1 MQYEGTVY
9 RPPSEARSLIVQVTV
24 GCAHNTCTFCT
35 MYKDKKFK
43 IRPLADILADFD
55 EAAMLYGGHIRRIFL
70 ADGDALIVKTEM
82 LIQILTYIWEKFPNL
97 ERVTAYGTTQD
108 ILHKSEEELM
118 QLKAAGLDMVYMGIE
133 SGDPQ
138 VLKDVKKGV
147 TREEM
152 IEAGRK
158 LKRCGILCSA
168 TLISGLGGRQ
178 RLREH
183 AIASASLISAIKPD
197 YVGFL
202 TLMINPQ
209 APVYSKIVSGE
220 LELLNPEDVVEEMKL
235 FLQNVDSEGTVFRSN
250 HASNY
255 VILKG
260 TLNEDIPSM
269 MAYLRQVEEQGKYRE
284 ERWRRFQNKGA
295 YSDAGRFCCRCLNK
309 RLLVSAWRY

>member
-43 IRPLADILADFD
+43 VRPIEDVLADFD

-82 LIQILTYIWEKFPNL
+82 LIQILDYIWKKFPNL

-108 ILHKSEEELM
+108 VLLKSEEELK

-133 SGDPQ
+133 SGDAQ
-138 VLKDVKKGV
+138 ILRDVHKGV
-147 TREEM
+147 TREQ
-152 IEAGRK
+152 ISEAGRK
-158 LKRCGILCSA
+158 LDRCGILCSV

-183 AIASASLISAIKPD
+183 AIESASLISEIKPA

-202 TLMINPQ
+202 TLMIDPQ
-209 APVYSKIVSGE
+209 APIYSKIVSGE

-269 MAYLRQVEEQGKYRE
+269 LDYLQQVEEQGKYRE
-284 ERWRRFQNKGA
+284 ERWRRF
-295 YSDAGRFCCRCLNK
+295 
-309 RLLVSAWRY
+309 

>member
-1 MQYEGTVY
+1 
-9 RPPSEARSLIVQVTV
+9 
-24 GCAHNTCTFCT
+24 

-108 ILHKSEEELM
+108 ILHKSEKELM

-202 TLMINPQ
+202 TLMIDPQ

-284 ERWRRFQNKGA
+284 ERWRRF
-295 YSDAGRFCCRCLNK
+295 
-309 RLLVSAWRY
+309 

>member
-43 IRPLADILADFD
+43 IRPLADVLADFD
-55 EAAMLYGGHIRRIFL
+55 EAAMMYGDHIRRIFL

-82 LIQILTYIWEKFPNL
+82 LVQILDYIWKKFPNL

-108 ILHKSEEELM
+108 ILHKSEEELK

-138 VLKDVKKGV
+138 ILKDVKKGV
-147 TREEM
+147 TREEI
-152 IEAGRK
+152 IEAGQK
-158 LKRCGILCSA
+158 LAKCGLLCSA

-183 AIASASLISAIKPD
+183 ALASASIITAIKPA

-202 TLMINPQ
+202 TLMIDPE
-209 APVYSKIVSGE
+209 APIYSKIVSGE
-220 LELLNPEDVVEEMKL
+220 MALLNPEDVVEEMKL

-260 TLNEDIPSM
+260 TLNQDIPSM
-269 MAYLRQVEEQGKYRE
+269 LDYLQQVEEQGQYRA
-284 ERWRRFQNKGA
+284 ERWRRF
-295 YSDAGRFCCRCLNK
+295 
-309 RLLVSAWRY
+309 

>member
-43 IRPLADILADFD
+43 VRPLEDVLADFD

-70 ADGDALIVKTEM
+70 ADGDALIVKTDI
-82 LIQILTYIWEKFPNL
+82 LVQILNYIWKKFPNL

-108 ILHKSEEELM
+108 TLHKSENELKC
-118 QLKAAGLDMVYMGIE
+118 LKEAGLDMVYMGIE

-147 TREEM
+147 TREQM
-152 IEAGRK
+152 IEAGKK
-158 LKRCGILCSA
+158 LKSCGILCSA

-183 AIASASLISAIKPD
+183 AVASATLISAIKPD

-202 TLMINPQ
+202 TLMMDRE
-209 APVYSKIVSGE
+209 APIYSRIVSGE

-235 FLQNVDSEGTVFRSN
+235 FLQNVDSDGTVFRSN

-269 MAYLRQVEEQGKYRE
+269 LDYLDQVEQQGKYRE
-284 ERWRRFQNKGA
+284 ERWRRF
-295 YSDAGRFCCRCLNK
+295 
-309 RLLVSAWRY
+309 

>member
-108 ILHKSEEELM
+108 ILHKSEKELM

-158 LKRCGILCSA
+158 LKDA
-168 TLISGLGGRQ
+168 
-178 RLREH
+178 
-183 AIASASLISAIKPD
+183 
-197 YVGFL
+197 
-202 TLMINPQ
+202 
-209 APVYSKIVSGE
+209 
-220 LELLNPEDVVEEMKL
+220 
-235 FLQNVDSEGTVFRSN
+235 VFSVRP
-250 HASNY
+250 H
-255 VILKG
+255 
-260 TLNEDIPSM
+260 
-269 MAYLRQVEEQGKYRE
+269 
-284 ERWRRFQNKGA
+284 
-295 YSDAGRFCCRCLNK
+295 
-309 RLLVSAWRY
+309 

>member
-168 TLISGLGGRQ
+168 TLISG
-178 RLREH
+178 
-183 AIASASLISAIKPD
+183 AIKPD

-202 TLMINPQ
+202 TLMIDPQ

-235 FLQNVDSEGTVFRSN
+235 FFQNVDSEGTVFRSN

-269 MAYLRQVEEQGKYRE
+269 LAYLRQVEEQGKYRE
-284 ERWRRFQNKGA
+284 ERWRRF
-295 YSDAGRFCCRCLNK
+295 
-309 RLLVSAWRY
+309 

>member
-97 ERVTAYGTTQD
+97 ERVTASGTTQD
-108 ILHKSEEELM
+108 ILQKSEEELR

-158 LKRCGILCSA
+158 LKSCGILCSA

-202 TLMINPQ
+202 TLMIDPQ

-269 MAYLRQVEEQGKYRE
+269 LAYLRQVEEQGKYRE
-284 ERWRRFQNKGA
+284 ERWRRF
-295 YSDAGRFCCRCLNK
+295 
-309 RLLVSAWRY
+309 

>member
-1 MQYEGTVY
+1 
-9 RPPSEARSLIVQVTV
+9 
-24 GCAHNTCTFCT
+24 
-35 MYKDKKFK
+35 
-43 IRPLADILADFD
+43 
-55 EAAMLYGGHIRRIFL
+55 
-70 ADGDALIVKTEM
+70 
-82 LIQILTYIWEKFPNL
+82 
-97 ERVTAYGTTQD
+97 
-108 ILHKSEEELM
+108 M

-202 TLMINPQ
+202 TLMIDPQ
-209 APVYSKIVSGE
+209 APVY
-220 LELLNPEDVVEEMKL
+220 
-235 FLQNVDSEGTVFRSN
+235 TVFRSN

-269 MAYLRQVEEQGKYRE
+269 LAYLRQVEEQGKYRE
-284 ERWRRFQNKGA
+284 ERWRRF
-295 YSDAGRFCCRCLNK
+295 
-309 RLLVSAWRY
+309 

>member
-43 IRPLADILADFD
+43 IRPLEDVLADFD
-55 EAAMLYGGHIRRIFL
+55 EAAMLYGNHIRRIFL

-82 LIQILTYIWEKFPNL
+82 LVQILDYIWKKFPNL

-108 ILHKSEEELM
+108 VLLKSEEELK

-133 SGDPQ
+133 SGDAQ
-138 VLKDVKKGV
+138 ILRDVHKGV
-147 TREEM
+147 TREQ
-152 IEAGRK
+152 ISEAGRK
-158 LKRCGILCSA
+158 LDRCGILCSV

-183 AIASASLISAIKPD
+183 AIESASLISEIKPA

-202 TLMINPQ
+202 TLMIGPQ
-209 APVYSKIVSGE
+209 APIYSKIVSGE

-269 MAYLRQVEEQGKYRE
+269 LDYLQQVEEQGKYRE
-284 ERWRRFQNKGA
+284 ERWRRF
-295 YSDAGRFCCRCLNK
+295 
-309 RLLVSAWRY
+309 

>member
-43 IRPLADILADFD
+43 VRPLEDILADFD

-82 LIQILTYIWEKFPNL
+82 LVQILDYIWKKFPNL

-108 ILHKSEEELM
+108 VLLKSEEELK

-133 SGDPQ
+133 SGDAQ
-138 VLKDVKKGV
+138 ILRDVHKGV
-147 TREEM
+147 TREQ
-152 IEAGRK
+152 ISEAGRK
-158 LKRCGILCSA
+158 LDRCGILCSV

-183 AIASASLISAIKPD
+183 AIESASLI
-197 YVGFL
+197 
-202 TLMINPQ
+202 
-209 APVYSKIVSGE
+209 
-220 LELLNPEDVVEEMKL
+220 
-235 FLQNVDSEGTVFRSN
+235 
-250 HASNY
+250 
-255 VILKG
+255 
-260 TLNEDIPSM
+260 
-269 MAYLRQVEEQGKYRE
+269 
-284 ERWRRFQNKGA
+284 
-295 YSDAGRFCCRCLNK
+295 C
-309 RLLVSAWRY
+309 